1 MGRTA
6 VVTGGAQ
13 GIGAAV
19 AAELHA
25 RGHSVALLDIDGEK
39 AAGTAEQIGPRAAA
53 FTADVRD
60 PAAVRDALD
69 GVRERFGT
77 PEILVNNAART
88 VPRPVWEIELD
99 EWDDV
104 LATNLRSVFVLTR
117 ELAPAMRERG
127 FGRIVNMASL
137 AGQQGGLVAGAHY
150 ASSKAGILVLT
161 KIFAKEL
168 AASGVTVNAIAPA
181 ATRTPAMDGMDPEQL
196 RAAEA
201 AIPVGRF
208 GRPEEVAGLIGYL
221 CGDDTGFITGA
232 TFDVNGGVFMR

>member
-69 GVRERFGT
+69 GVRPITRSRRT
-77 PEILVNNAART
+77 AAG
-88 VPRPVWEIELD
+88 PP
-99 EWDDV
+99 
-104 LATNLRSVFVLTR
+104 
-117 ELAPAMRERG
+117 APAR
-127 FGRIVNMASL
+127 
-137 AGQQGGLVAGAHY
+137 
-150 ASSKAGILVLT
+150 
-161 KIFAKEL
+161 
-168 AASGVTVNAIAPA
+168 
-181 ATRTPAMDGMDPEQL
+181 
-196 RAAEA
+196 
-201 AIPVGRF
+201 
-208 GRPEEVAGLIGYL
+208 
-221 CGDDTGFITGA
+221 
-232 TFDVNGGVFMR
+232 